1 MAKSH
6 HLCTQAPS
14 CCTYCV
20 SLPWP
25 DATAD
30 GRHQRGDVTSMSF
43 EMVRRS
49 VYSAV
54 QMKVSRKEMH
64 EAEGG
69 GGGVW
74 QDEVYMEGKR
84 G

>member
-1 MAKSH
+1 
-6 HLCTQAPS
+6 
-14 CCTYCV
+14 
-20 SLPWP
+20 
-25 DATAD
+25 
-30 GRHQRGDVTSMSF
+30 
-43 EMVRRS
+43 MVKRS

-64 EAEGG
+64 KAEGG
-69 GGGVW
+69 GGGGLW